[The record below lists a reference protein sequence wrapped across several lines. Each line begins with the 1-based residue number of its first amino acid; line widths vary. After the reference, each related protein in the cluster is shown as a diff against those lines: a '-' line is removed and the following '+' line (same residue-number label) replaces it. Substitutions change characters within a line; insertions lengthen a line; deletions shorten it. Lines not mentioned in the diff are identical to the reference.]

1 MKKALMTT
9 GIALALLYGRSMA
22 EERSLPDPVSP
33 IDPELVSGSVRHA
46 GNDKPLKEV
55 QITVFEESNV
65 KSRTVM
71 TDEEGV
77 FGLSSLRPGTYKIV
91 FQKDGFRKVVREK
104 VTVKPDVGIRLDIE
118 MEEIPYELGPSP
130 FHFFKH

>member
-1 MKKALMTT
+1 MRRALMIT
-9 GIALALLYGRSMA
+9 GMALAMLVCRSMA
-22 EERSLPDPVSP
+22 TGRSLPDPVGT

-46 GNDKPLKEV
+46 GKDKPLKDV
-55 QITVFEESNV
+55 LITVFEEGNG
-65 KSRTVM
+65 KSRTVF

-104 VTVKPDVGIRLDIE
+104 VTVKPDAGIRLDIE
-118 MEEIPYELGPSP
+118 MEELPYELGPSP

>member
-1 MKKALMTT
+1 MKKALMIT
-9 GIALALLYGRSMA
+9 GLTFALLVGRSMA
-22 EERSLPDPVSP
+22 EENCRPAPGSP

-46 GNDKPLKEV
+46 GKDKPLKDV
-55 QITVFEESNV
+55 QITVFEESNL
-65 KSRTVM
+65 KSRTVL

-91 FQKDGFRKVVREK
+91 FQKDGYRKVVREK
-104 VTVKPDVGIRLDIE
+104 VTVKPEAGIRLDIE

-130 FHFFKH
+130 FHFFRH

>member
-1 MKKALMTT
+1 MRKALMIT
-9 GIALALLYGRSMA
+9 GMALALAVGRSMA
-22 EERSLPDPVSP
+22 EERNLPDPGNA

-46 GNDKPLKEV
+46 GKDKPLKDV
-55 QITVFEESNV
+55 LITVFEESSS
-65 KSRTVM
+65 KSRTVL

-104 VTVKPDVGIRLDIE
+104 VTVKPDAGIRLDIE